1 MNQHQRQIFTSSLS
15 LAVLSTQ
22 SQAPTSFGLAVCRF
36 NAEVTDSGTS
46 PRVQLMPDGYF
57 KSHDGRP
64 DDTELGAWLMDESA
78 FNMLKVFADQRSNDF
93 HFDYEHQT
101 LNADDNG
108 KEAPAA
114 GWFNPKDL
122 EYVPGEGLFA
132 LNVKWTDKAANYLR
146 NDEYRYISPVFHYGK
161 DGRPVKLRHFALTN
175 EPAVDGMKQI
185 AVLKGN
191 ADPSNSNPET
201 TNPETNSG
209 DTTMN
214 QAQKLLALL
223 GVTVEDGETPTDAQ
237 FETGMAALKTLQ
249 ARANSVDG
257 LTNQLNDAN
266 NQVAALKANTNAGG
280 EVDLSKY
287 VPVETYNAMAGQLA
301 VLKSENDGLSIEQ
314 EIEKARSD
322 GRIIAAETDY
332 FNQLGQ
338 QKGIAVLKAT
348 LDARTPIAALSQQQA
363 DKTQDKNQQA
373 DPELTTEELAVLK
386 ATGIDKA
393 SFLKN
398 KDAN

>member
-1 MNQHQRQIFTSSLS
+1 MNSTTKTLLTKQLS

-22 SQAPTSFGLAVCRF
+22 STQPNSFGLAVCRF
-36 NAEVTDSGTS
+36 NADITESGTS

-64 DDTELGAWLMDESA
+64 DDTDNGAWVMDETA
-78 FNMLKVFADQRSNDF
+78 FNMLKVFAEQRSNDF

-101 LNADDNG
+101 LNADENG

-114 GWFNPKDL
+114 GWFNPTDL

-132 LNVKWTDKAANYLR
+132 LNVKWTKKAAEYLR
-146 NDEYRYISPVFHYGK
+146 NDEYRFISPVFHYGR

-191 ADPSNSNPET
+191 ADPSTTPDFNPNPE
-201 TNPETNSG
+201 NSG

-214 QAQKLLALL
+214 KAKQLLALL
-223 GVTVEDGETPTDAQ
+223 GVTVDDGETPTDAQ
-237 FETGMAALKTLQ
+237 FATGMAALKTLK
-249 ARANSVDG
+249 AKADDVDKMSSQ
-257 LTNQLNDAN
+257 LTDAN
-266 NQVAALKANTNAGG
+266 NQMAALKANTTASGD
-280 EVDLSKY
+280 VDLSQY

-314 EIEKARSD
+314 EIDKAQSE
-322 GRIIAAETDY
+322 GRIIAAETNY
-332 FNQLGQ
+332 FNQLGK
-338 QKGIAVLKAT
+338 QKGIAVLKAS
-348 LDARTPIAALSQQQA
+348 LEARTPIAALSQQQA
-363 DKTQDKNQQA
+363 DKAQEKQSKA
-373 DPELTTEELAVLK
+373 DPELTTEEIAVLK

-393 SFLKN
+393 TFLKN